1 MSGHALYM
9 QNEVHVDQ
17 YLDSRSN
24 FKIQHES
31 YSSGES
37 KEDQVSGIARHS
49 IVEDV
54 GSFHQ

>member
-1 MSGHALYM
+1 M